1 MDEYKIKVI
10 INGKEDILKTYCNHI
25 VSAID
30 TMINIDSIEDI
41 LYITRTKDSKE
52 WSLSNVNM
60 KELRDLRK
68 EIDETLLVQTLNTL

>member
-1 MDEYKIKVI
+1 MDEYIIKVMI
-10 INGKEDILKTYCNHI
+10 EGKNNILKTYCNNI

-30 TMINIDSIEDI
+30 TMINIDSVEDI

>member
-1 MDEYKIKVI
+1 MDEYIIKVVI
-10 INGKEDILKTYCNHI
+10 EGKPHILKTYCNNI

-41 LYITRTKDSKE
+41 LYITRTKDSKK

-68 EIDETLLVQTLNTL
+68 EIDETLLIQTLNTL